1 MNRIFKFLEMA
12 GAAIIVLS
20 LLGIGFYIMNQGKEV
35 IEQVS
40 AEGFKDILDY
50 REHELTIYDG
60 KTVSGYEVI
69 SFIEDISESDREIA
83 VRVYTGEGGSTPF
96 DYVRGLE
103 IAGGASTE
111 GLVVTGITEKNYEK
125 KYDVSLGKTDSG
137 YINPNGSFEGK
148 VFRNKDDVIIA
159 VVFVQK

>member
-20 LLGIGFYIMNQGKEV
+20 LLGVGFYIMNQGKTV

-40 AEGFKDILDY
+40 EEGFQSIFDY
-50 REHELTIYDG
+50 QEYELTAYDG

-69 SFIEDISESDREIA
+69 NFIREMSESDREIA
-83 VRVYTGEGGSTPF
+83 VRVYTGEGGNTPF

-103 IAGGASTE
+103 VKTGSSPDE
-111 GLVVTGITEKNYEK
+111 LLVMGINETDYAVR
-125 KYDVSLGKTDSG
+125 YDSSLGKTDNG
-137 YINPNGSFEGK
+137 YINPNGSFKGK
-148 VFRNKDDVIIA
+148 VFRNKDEAIIA
-159 VVFVQK
+159 VVFIQS

>member
-20 LLGIGFYIMNQGKEV
+20 LLGVGFYIMNQGKEV

-40 AEGFKDILDY
+40 EEGFKSILDY
-50 REHELTIYDG
+50 QEYELAVYDG

-69 SFIEDISESDREIA
+69 NFIKDMSESEKEIA
-83 VRVYTGEGGSTPF
+83 IRVYTGEGGNTPF

-103 IAGGASTE
+103 AKAGGDADE
-111 GLVVTGITEKNYEK
+111 IMVTGITETNCAD
-125 KYDVSLGKTDSG
+125 KYDFSLGKTDDG
-137 YINPNGSFEGK
+137 YINPNGSFKGK

-159 VVFVQK
+159 VVFIQS

>member
-20 LLGIGFYIMNQGKEV
+20 LLGVGFYIMNQGKSV

-40 AEGFKDILDY
+40 EEGFKSILDY
-50 REHELTIYDG
+50 QEYELTSYDG

-69 SFIEDISESDREIA
+69 SFIKEMSESDKEIA
-83 VRVYTGEGGSTPF
+83 VRVYTGEGGDTPF

-103 IAGGASTE
+103 TKSGTGSGEII
-111 GLVVTGITEKNYEK
+111 VTGITDTNYIE
-125 KYDVSLGKTDSG
+125 KYDSSLGKTDNG
-137 YINPNGSFEGK
+137 YINPKGSFEGK

-159 VVFVQK
+159 VVFMQS